1 MLILGIDPGTH
12 KTGWGVIKKEGNKI
26 SHVDN
31 GLIVPKASL
40 PLAARLLFI
49 FNELVKVID
58 SFKPNAASVEEVF
71 VAKSAKSALVL
82 GHARGVALLAA
93 SRANLEVFEYST
105 RVIKQAVVGYG
116 NAEKIQVAQMVKAL
130 LKLPEIAA
138 EDASDALAAAIC
150 HAQVASSPLAKLNV
164 K

>member
-1 MLILGIDPGTH
+1 MKILGIDPGTH
-12 KTGWGVIKKEGNKI
+12 KTGWGVIKKEGNKV

-58 SFKPNAASVEEVF
+58 NFKPEAASVEEVF

-93 SRANLEVFEYST
+93 SRANLEISEYST

-150 HAQVASSPLAKLNV
+150 HAQVASSPLAQFKV

>member
-1 MLILGIDPGTH
+1 MKILGIDPGTH

-58 SFKPNAASVEEVF
+58 DFKPNAASVEEVF

-105 RVIKQAVVGYG
+105 RTIKQAVVGYG

-150 HAQVASSPLAKLNV
+150 HAQVASSPLAQFKV